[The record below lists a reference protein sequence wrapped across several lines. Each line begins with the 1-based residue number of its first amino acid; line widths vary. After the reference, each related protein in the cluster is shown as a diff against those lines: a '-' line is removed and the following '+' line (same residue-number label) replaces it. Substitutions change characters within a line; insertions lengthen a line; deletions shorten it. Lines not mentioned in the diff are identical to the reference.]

1 MKKFSDTLPLIS
13 YFGCQ
18 ALRRLVVAV
27 FVSDVRLHCDLSE
40 RGEQRAVSPE
50 QVREAV
56 EVNQWIVGTTARERR
71 PGPGWEERRGRRLP
85 PGWAGRR

>member
-1 MKKFSDTLPLIS
+1 MSD
-13 YFGCQ
+13 FGYQ

-40 RGEQRAVSPE
+40 SGEQRAVSPE

-56 EVNQWIVGTTARERR
+56 EANQWIVGTTARERR
-71 PGPGWEERRGRRLP
+71 PGPEWEERRGRRLP
-85 PGWAGRR
+85 PGWAEKR